1 MSKYHRIFKLRLA
14 KLSQHQSSVRL
25 SREYG
30 VASRQ
35 IRYWS
40 QVYRIHGENSFQ
52 HENKPYSSS
61 FKLKVLSKMLDQNWS
76 ISHTSAFFD
85 LSSSGI
91 LFQWKKLYD
100 SGETSKL
107 IPQKKG
113 RPSMSTNPS
122 SPKSTDQMTEKE
134 LREELEYLRAE
145 NAVLKKLK
153 ALAQAKQEQ
162 AKKKQSS

>member
-1 MSKYHRIFKLRLA
+1 MSKYHRAFKLSLA
-14 KLSQHQSSVRL
+14 KLSQDQG
-25 SREYG
+25 SRSIARKFD

-35 IRYWS
+35 VRYWS

-52 HENKPYSSS
+52 HSQMPYTQS
-61 FKLKVLSKMLDQNWS
+61 FKLKVLKTMHENEWS
-76 ISHTSAFFD
+76 LTYTSAYFD

-91 LFQWKKLYD
+91 LFQWQKLYACE
-100 SGETSKL
+100 GITRLK
-107 IPQKKG
+107 PQTKG
-113 RPSMSTNPS
+113 RSRMATQSSDPKPSE
-122 SPKSTDQMTEKE
+122 QMTEKE

-162 AKKKQSS
+162 AKKKR